1 MTNFEGVNNNLVMK
15 YVILLKE
22 ENVLGEKKKY
32 L

>member
-1 MTNFEGVNNNLVMK
+1 MTNFEGVNNNLVMQ

-22 ENVLGEKKKY
+22 EYVLGEKKKY